1 MMLTQKLLANCG
13 KTIAQGSEEAMAASY
28 KMHSRSPY
36 FKIARESGGAEA
48 LAKTAREYFEARD
61 VMLDVDRFFS
71 E

>member
-1 MMLTQKLLANCG
+1 
-13 KTIAQGSEEAMAASY
+13 MAASY